1 MALPSDWMPDVPMKR
16 VVFHWTAGAHSAGS
30 TDRDAYHVLV
40 EGNGR
45 VVRGNPSIALN
56 SGRVKKG
63 YAAHTLNCNG
73 GAIGVSMCCMG
84 GARENPL
91 DAGRYPLTQAQWDM
105 LALVIAE
112 LCKFYRIPVSSRTV
126 LSHAEVEPNLG
137 IRQEGK
143 WDVSCLPFDPSCR
156 GARACGDRMRAQ
168 VQAAMGSMPQLPVRK
183 GKDPSP
189 LQALLE
195 EIVPILVRGL
205 QAGLNTLIREI
216 VKRIT

>member
-1 MALPSDWMPDVPMKR
+1 MKR
-16 VVFHWTAGAHSAGS
+16 VIFHWTAGAHTAGE
-30 TDRDAYHVLV
+30 TDLAAYHILV

-45 VVRGNPSIALN
+45 LVRGNASIALN

-63 YAAHTLNCNG
+63 YAAHTLNANG

-84 GARENPL
+84 GAVPEPL
-91 DAGRYPLTQAQWDM
+91 DPGRFPMTETQWNRMAE
-105 LALVIAE
+105 VIAE
-112 LCKFYRIPVSSRTV
+112 LCAFYRIPVTPKTV

-137 IRQEGK
+137 IRQLGK
-143 WDVSCLPFDPSCR
+143 WDVSRLPFDPACR

-168 VQAAMGSMPQLPVRK
+168 VNAAMAGMPQLPVRK

-189 LQALLE
+189 LQALFD